1 MAAGG
6 PVEAN
11 YLNRR
16 RHKDGHW
23 IRIMSRGQIVARDM
37 SGMPHRIIGIDS
49 NVTDIKNNEGQK
61 GRFMKVK
68 QLSQILDMQAAAKG
82 LLL

>member
-1 MAAGG
+1 
-6 PVEAN
+6 
-11 YLNRR
+11 
-16 RHKDGHW
+16 
-23 IRIMSRGQIVARDM
+23 M